1 MRQDSKNNIS
11 LLLDLYEL
19 TMAQGY
25 WEAKKCSQQATFDLF
40 VRQLPSNRGYLI
52 NAGLE
57 DVLKYIENL
66 RFTPEDIAYLK
77 TQNLFK
83 QNFLDYLRRFEFSGD
98 IWAMPEGE
106 IFFPNEPVIRVTGS
120 IIEAQILES
129 FLLNTV
135 NLQTMIATKASRI
148 VSAAAGR
155 KVFDFALRR
164 THGQDAA
171 LKVARSSYIAG
182 FAGTSNVLAGKIYG
196 IPVVGTMAHSYVMC
210 FKKEMDSF
218 SSYARSFANK
228 TILLVDTYDTRKGIE
243 AAIKVGLDLKK
254 QGHKLLGIR
263 LDSGDL
269 VVLSK
274 MARKMLDEANL
285 KEVGIFG
292 SGNLDEYKIAELLK
306 KGAIIDSFGVGT
318 KMGVSEDAPFI
329 DAIYKISEV
338 MDGEGNFLPT
348 MKLSEKKT
356 TFPGRKQVY
365 RIRDSRGKF
374 LKDILALEGEKV
386 KRQPLLNQVVRKGKI
401 IYNKPALSQIRN
413 YARDNLAVLSAKYRR
428 LIKPDTYPVIIS
440 PGLKK
445 LTRDLT
451 SEIKKRQNQTGK

>member
-1 MRQDSKNNIS
+1 MSRDLKDNVA

-25 WEAKKCSQQATFDLF
+25 WEAGKHSLEATFDLF
-40 VRQLPSNRGYLI
+40 VRNLPSNRGYLL

-57 DVLKYIENL
+57 EVLEYIDNL
-66 RFTPEDIAYLK
+66 RFTTEDIDYLK
-77 TQNLFK
+77 KQNLFK
-83 QNFLDYLRRFEFSGD
+83 ENFLDYLIRFKFSGD

-106 IFFPNEPVIRVTGS
+106 IFFPNEPVIRVTAS

-135 NLQTMIATKASRI
+135 NLQAMIATKASR
-148 VSAAAGR
+148 VVLTVGGK

-196 IPVVGTMAHSYVMC
+196 IPIVGTMAHSYVMC
-210 FKKEMDSF
+210 FKKELESF
-218 SSYARSFANK
+218 LSYSQSFPDR
-228 TILLVDTYDTRKGIE
+228 TILLVDTYDTKRGIE
-243 AAIKVGLDLKK
+243 AAIKVGLSLKE

-269 VVLSK
+269 VALSK
-274 MARKMLDEANL
+274 IAREKLDKADL
-285 KEVGIFG
+285 KDVGIFA
-292 SGNLDEYKIAELLK
+292 SGNLDEYKIHKLLK
-306 KGAIIDSFGVGT
+306 EGAIINSFGVGT
-318 KMGVSEDAPFI
+318 KMGVSEDAPFV
-329 DAIYKISEV
+329 DVIYKISEV

-348 MKLSEKKT
+348 MKLSKDKT

-365 RIRDSRGKF
+365 RIQDSKGKF
-374 LKDILALEGEKV
+374 IKDILALEGEKING
-386 KRQPLLNQVVRKGKI
+386 RPLLKKVVQKGKI
-401 IYNKPALSQIRN
+401 IYAKPTLTQIQDYASNNLVALSLR
-413 YARDNLAVLSAKYRR
+413 YKR
-428 LIKPDTYPVIIS
+428 LIKPATYPVIIS
-440 PGLKK
+440 AGLKR
-445 LTRDLT
+445 LTGDLT
-451 SEIKKRQNQTGK
+451 SEIKKRQNQA

>member
-1 MRQDSKNNIS
+1 MIQEPRNNIS

-25 WEAKKCSQQATFDLF
+25 WEANKSSELATFDLF
-40 VRQLPSNRGYLI
+40 VRQLPSSRGYLI

-57 DVLKYIENL
+57 DSLGYIENL
-66 RFTPEDIAYLK
+66 RFTAQDIAYLE
-77 TQNLFK
+77 TQNIFK
-83 QNFLDYLRRFEFSGD
+83 QDFLDYLRRFKFGGE

-106 IFFPNEPVIRVTGS
+106 IFFPNEPVIRATGN
-120 IIEAQILES
+120 IIEVQVLES

-135 NLQTMIATKASRI
+135 NLQTMIAAKASR
-148 VSAAAGR
+148 VVLAAQGR

-171 LKVARSSYIAG
+171 LKAARSSYIAG

-196 IPVVGTMAHSYVMC
+196 IPVAGTMAHSYIMC
-210 FKKEMDSF
+210 FKKESDSF
-218 SSYARSFANK
+218 ASYARSFPDK
-228 TILLVDTYDTRKGIE
+228 TILLVDTYDTGKGIK
-243 AAIKVGLDLKK
+243 AAIKVGLNLKK

-269 VVLSK
+269 AVLSK
-274 MARKMLDEANL
+274 AARRMLDDAGL

-306 KGAIIDSFGVGT
+306 KGAAIDSFGVGT
-318 KMGVSEDAPFI
+318 KMGVSEDAPFV
-329 DAIYKISEV
+329 DVIYKISEV
-338 MDGEGNFLPT
+338 MDREGNFLPT

-365 RIRDSRGKF
+365 RIAGSKGKF
-374 LKDILALEGEKV
+374 LKDILALEGERV
-386 KRQPLLNQVVRKGKI
+386 RGRPLLNKVMQRGEI
-401 IYNKPALSQIRN
+401 IYNKPALSQIRD
-413 YARDNLAVLSAKYRR
+413 YAGNNLAALSAEYKR
-428 LIKPDTYPVIIS
+428 LVKPATYPVIIS

-451 SEIKKRQNQTGK
+451 SEIKKRQNQD